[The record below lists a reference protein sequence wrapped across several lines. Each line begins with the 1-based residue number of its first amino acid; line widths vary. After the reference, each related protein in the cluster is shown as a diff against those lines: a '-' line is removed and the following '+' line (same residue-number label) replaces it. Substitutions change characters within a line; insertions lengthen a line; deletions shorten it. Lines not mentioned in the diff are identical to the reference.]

1 MPVSC
6 ADGKFTRQLE
16 FSRTTM
22 SWPARATACMTLR
35 APTAR
40 DAGRAGCIRGLTAYP

>member
-22 SWPARATACMTLR
+22 SWPARAPACMTLR
-35 APTAR
+35 APTP
-40 DAGRAGCIRGLTAYP
+40 DAPDASAAWPRIR